1 MLRLVVTNQ
10 RGGDAKTTT
19 TIALA
24 DFFAQEGKRVLVI
37 DTDPQGSISVVM
49 NVKAGD
55 RSLHSFLIKGFRFED
70 CILHLSPSIDLL
82 PSDRRTVETEAILM
96 GNTARELTF
105 RHVFP
110 QVEKGYDV
118 VLIDV
123 APSISLLQTCS
134 MLYAEHL
141 LIPASMDPLSLQ
153 GVVANIQTA
162 KVLQDLFSIPIRPVA
177 ILPVKVDRRLA
188 VTSKILQALEN
199 VSKDHGIPLLS
210 AIRTDATV
218 TKVSRSGKFL
228 AEYAKDC
235 KAQLDYTAAF
245 TELAGV
251 LEGHSNVA
259 AIA

>member
-1 MLRLVVTNQ
+1 MLRLVITNQ

-19 TIALA
+19 TLALA
-24 DFFAQEGKRVLVI
+24 SHFSAIGKRVLIV

-49 NVKAGD
+49 NQKPGD
-55 RSLHSFLIKGFRFED
+55 KSLHSFLIKGFRFKD
-70 CILHLSPSIDLL
+70 CLVSLNSNIDLL
-82 PSDRRTVETEAILM
+82 PSNRQTVETEAILM

-105 RHVFP
+105 KHMFP
-110 QVEKGYDV
+110 QVESGYDV

-134 MLYAEHL
+134 MLYAEQL

-162 KVLQDLFSIPIRPVA
+162 KVLQELFHIPIRPVA

-188 VTSKILQALEN
+188 VTSTILQALAN
-199 VSKDHGIPLLS
+199 VSADHGIPLLS

-218 TKVSRSGKFL
+218 TKVSRTGKFL
-228 AEYAKDC
+228 GEYSKDC
-235 KAQLDYTAAF
+235 KAQADYTAAF
-245 TELAGV
+245 TELSDV
-251 LEGHSNVA
+251 LEGRLNGA
-259 AIA
+259 AHG